1 MWLKETATFVPEVNP
16 MKTAILGGTFDPIHQ
31 GHLALARAANK
42 QFSLD
47 RVIFV
52 PAFIPPH
59 KAGRRDMTPAPYRY
73 RMTELAL
80 QGEAGF
86 EISDIEFS
94 RPEISYTVDTLQ
106 AFKEKFP
113 EDRFFLILGED
124 SLAEMS
130 QWKEPGK
137 IREMTELLA
146 AKRPGASAVLPA
158 GARWIEMPECPI
170 SSSSIRQQI
179 RNGESPGPEIL
190 PAPVE
195 KYIRT
200 MNLYRSKTV

>member
-1 MWLKETATFVPEVNP
+1 

-31 GHLALARAANK
+31 GHLALARAAKK
-42 QFSLD
+42 QFALD

-80 QGEAGF
+80 LGEAGF
-86 EISDIEFS
+86 EVSDIEFS

-113 EDRFFLILGED
+113 KDHFFLILGED
-124 SLAEMS
+124 SLAEMPR
-130 QWKEPGK
+130 WKDPAK
-137 IREMTELLA
+137 IEKMADLLA
-146 AKRPGASAVLPA
+146 AKRPGAVAVLPA
-158 GARWIEMPECPI
+158 GARWIEMPECLI
-170 SSSSIRQQI
+170 SSSAIRKQI
-179 RNGESPGPEIL
+179 RSGERPGPEIL
-190 PAPVE
+190 PPPVE
-195 KYIRT
+195 AYIHT
-200 MNLYRSKTV
+200 MNLYRPKTA